1 MNNRQG
7 FTLIEMLVVVAII
20 GLLSSVVVVG
30 LSGARQKARDAK
42 RLADIQQIMNSAEIQ
57 FSTGGYPSFASGKVK
72 LPAAPQS
79 GEVYYYEGNATS
91 AAALACMETSENGA
105 VATLPAGCNLIS
117 PTPSCTGGRPNY
129 FCKTS
134 GQ

>member
-1 MNNRQG
+1 MNNRKG

-42 RLADIQQIMNSAEIQ
+42 RLADIQQVMNSAEVQ
-57 FSTGGYPSFASGKVK
+57 FTNAGYPATIV
-72 LPAAPQS
+72 LPTAPQS
-79 GEVYYYEGNATS
+79 GETYYYSGGPTSS
-91 AAALACMETSENGA
+91 AAMACMETSENGA
-105 VATLPAGCNLIS
+105 AVAIPAQCAGLPGVS
-117 PTPSCTGGRPNY
+117 VTPPCQAGRPYY

-134 GQ
+134 AQ

>member
-42 RLADIQQIMNSAEIQ
+42 RLADIQQIMNSAEVQ
-57 FSTGGYPSFASGKVK
+57 FGVTGYPLTLAPMTAGKG
-72 LPAAPQS
+72 PQ
-79 GEVYYYEGNATS
+79 GEDYFYAGGATS
-91 AAALACMETSENGA
+91 SAAMACMETQENGA
-105 VATLPAGCNLIS
+105 AAAPIAACSQWAG
-117 PTPSCTGGRPNY
+117 SCTGGGRIYY

-134 GQ
+134 AQ

>member
-42 RLADIQQIMNSAEIQ
+42 RVADIQQMMNAAEVQ
-57 FSTGGYPSFASGKVK
+57 FSNAGYPTSINI
-72 LPAAPQS
+72 PNAPQS
-79 GEVYYYEGNATS
+79 GEVYYYGTDDARTYAS
-91 AAALACMETSENGA
+91 ALACMETLDNASTTKAAECSSISALNA
-105 VATLPAGCNLIS
+105 VSC
-117 PTPSCTGGRPNY
+117 PSSRQY
-129 FCKTS
+129 FLCKSTK
-134 GQ
+134 Q